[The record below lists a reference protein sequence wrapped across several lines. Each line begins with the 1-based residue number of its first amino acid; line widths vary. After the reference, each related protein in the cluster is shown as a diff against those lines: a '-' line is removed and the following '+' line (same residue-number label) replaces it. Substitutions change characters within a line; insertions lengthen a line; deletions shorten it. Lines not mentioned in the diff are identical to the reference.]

1 MTPLIAPLLA
11 ALSLSPTSDSLGQ
24 RALATFRHQ
33 DDSGALDLLRRARA
47 EDPSDPG
54 IPWRQAFV
62 HLAMANREKDGI
74 RRKALWAAGSALA
87 ESLVVRAPDRSDS
100 WFVGALALGVETQ
113 TAGARRRVEL
123 SKKLRIRLDR
133 CLALDRANPG
143 GWYLLGRWHEGI
155 ASLSAPERFFA
166 NMLLGGI
173 PKGASMD
180 SARLCLEHA
189 DKLHPGDLQV
199 LLDLARIQSLQGRRQ
214 EALATCRR
222 GLSTPPASAGDLANL
237 RALDRLR
244 RELEG

>member
-1 MTPLIAPLLA
+1 MVHTIALLA
-11 ALSLSPTSDSLGQ
+11 TLFLSPTSDSLSQ
-24 RALATFRHQ
+24 RALVTFRHQ
-33 DDSGALDLLRRARA
+33 DDSGALELLRRARA

-54 IPWRQAFV
+54 VPWRQAFV

-74 RRKALWAAGSALA
+74 RRKALWTAGAALA

-123 SKKLRIRLDR
+123 SKKLRVRLDR
-133 CLALDRANPG
+133 CLALDRGNAG
-143 GWYLLGRWHEGI
+143 GWFLLGRWHEGI

-189 DKLHPGDLQV
+189 DRLHPGDLQV
-199 LLDLARIQSLQGRRQ
+199 MFDLARIQLDLGRKK
-214 EALATCRR
+214 EALETCRK
-222 GLSTPPASAGDLANL
+222 GLAIPPSSAGDQANL
-237 RALDRLR
+237 RAIERLR
-244 RELEG
+244 RKLEG